1 MKNIEELVR
10 MAHDNNMFTRL
21 DMEDFRVT
29 DDTIQ
34 VVSMHGKGLTNM
46 GVVLQ
51 GRLFR
56 TLEDQNLEVEL
67 GP

>member
-1 MKNIEELVR
+1 MVTII
-10 MAHDNNMFTRL
+10 TCSRL

-34 VVSMHGKGLTNM
+34 VVRDMHGKGLTNM

-56 TLEDQNLEVEL
+56 TLEDIKNLEAEL
-67 GP
+67 GAPSGP